1 MSENE
6 SFERLSQTLADAWHG
21 IMFHLNTRINM
32 RLMHRNK
39 AMSFRSN
46 FRLILPHV
54 NGVIVVGRLPAPAD
68 YSSVY
73 CKKMYIEMYI
83 EISWSR
89 AVTVLVTLESHI
101 NVCFRMKNKS

>member
-6 SFERLSQTLADAWHG
+6 SFERLSHTLADAWCG
-21 IMFHLNTRINM
+21 IGFHLNTRVNM

-54 NGVIVVGRLPAPAD
+54 NGVIVVGRLPALDHYNSAC
-68 YSSVY
+68 YERCSFSTAVF
-73 CKKMYIEMYI
+73 
-83 EISWSR
+83 SWG
-89 AVTVLVTLESHI
+89 AAAI
-101 NVCFRMKNKS
+101 FM

>member
-6 SFERLSQTLADAWHG
+6 SFEKLSQTLADAWRG
-21 IMFHLNTRINM
+21 IEFHLNTRVNM
-32 RLMHRNK
+32 GLTHRNK

-68 YSSVY
+68 YNALRSAEFKLKS
-73 CKKMYIEMYI
+73 
-83 EISWSR
+83 
-89 AVTVLVTLESHI
+89 LVR
-101 NVCFRMKNKS
+101 V